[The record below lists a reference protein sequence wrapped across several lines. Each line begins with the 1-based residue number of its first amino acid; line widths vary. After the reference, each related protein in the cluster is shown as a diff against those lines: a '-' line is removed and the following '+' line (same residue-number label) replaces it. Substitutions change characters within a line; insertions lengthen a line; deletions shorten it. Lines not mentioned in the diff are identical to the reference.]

1 MEHIAAQEL
10 ELKCIATL
18 IQSPNN
24 IYNVNNLLNPEC
36 FTEPIAKKIY
46 RAIIDLQEN
55 GKPINTA
62 SIYQYLK
69 DRDSNFNM
77 MELLEITNKYYTADI
92 TDVSRIIYEKYMRRE
107 AINTANELIH
117 KCHDQTND
125 VFDIISS
132 NKEKMI
138 QILSPSVQNV
148 NTLENIINS
157 NLKNISQNLGKY
169 TEVSGVPSGYE
180 EFDKRIGGA
189 GKGWLMIIGGRPAM
203 GKTTFVLNWAYNAYK
218 IFSKNVMFFSG
229 EMSSEQISHLIMAR
243 ESSISALDIKKNK
256 INNIHLEHI
265 KSQLGEKKSNI
276 FLIDDTPNPALTHIL
291 SEATK
296 AKMQHDIDIIFV
308 DYLQLVRAAGESR
321 HLQVGKI
328 SRELKGLARNLNI
341 PVIALA
347 QLSRSVESRTDK
359 KPVLSDLKE
368 SGDIEQDADIVSF
381 LYRPEYYSNE
391 NVEKEGMTL
400 LITRKN
406 RHGETGMDYMIMDK
420 NTSTFQTY
428 LKDNDAV
435 IHPESYNMDL
445 TKMIEFD
452 NFIPKETTKRFRD
465 HLTADEVDDTLPF

>member
-1 MEHIAAQEL
+1 MSDISAQEL

-36 FTEPIAKKIY
+36 FTDPVAKKIY

-55 GKPINTA
+55 GKPIDTA
-62 SIYQYLK
+62 SIFQYLK
-69 DRDSNFNM
+69 DRDANFNL
-77 MELLEITNKYYTADI
+77 MELMDITTKFYTADI
-92 TDVSRIIYEKYMRRE
+92 THVSQILYEKYMRRE
-107 AINTANELIH
+107 AISTANELIH

-125 VFDIISS
+125 VFDIINS

-138 QILSPSVQNV
+138 RILSPSVQNV
-148 NTLENIINS
+148 NTLENIIQN
-157 NLKNISQNLGKY
+157 NLKNIKDNLGKY
-169 TEVSGVPSGYE
+169 TEVAGVPSGYE

-218 IFSKNVMFFSG
+218 IFNKNVMFFSG

-243 ESSISALDIKKNK
+243 ESSVSALDIKKNK
-256 INNIHLEHI
+256 INNIQMEHI
-265 KSQLGEKKSNI
+265 QSQLGETRSNI
-276 FLIDDTPNPALTHIL
+276 FLIDDTPNPPLTHIL

-308 DYLQLVRAAGESR
+308 DYLQLVRASGESR

-359 KPVLSDLKE
+359 KPILSDLKE

-391 NVEKEGMTL
+391 NMEKEGMTM

-406 RHGETGMDYMIMDK
+406 RHGETGTDHMIMDK

-428 LKDNDAV
+428 IKDQDAT
-435 IHPESYNMDL
+435 IHPERYNMDL

-452 NFIPKETTKRFRD
+452 NFITDDKPKSFRD
-465 HLTADEVDDTLPF
+465 ILGLDRDNSIPF

>member
-1 MEHIAAQEL
+1 
-10 ELKCIATL
+10 
-18 IQSPNN
+18 
-24 IYNVNNLLNPEC
+24 
-36 FTEPIAKKIY
+36 
-46 RAIIDLQEN
+46 
-55 GKPINTA
+55 
-62 SIYQYLK
+62 
-69 DRDSNFNM
+69 
-77 MELLEITNKYYTADI
+77 
-92 TDVSRIIYEKYMRRE
+92 
-107 AINTANELIH
+107 
-117 KCHDQTND
+117 
-125 VFDIISS
+125 
-132 NKEKMI
+132 
-138 QILSPSVQNV
+138 
-148 NTLENIINS
+148 
-157 NLKNISQNLGKY
+157 
-169 TEVSGVPSGYE
+169 
-180 EFDKRIGGA
+180 
-189 GKGWLMIIGGRPAM
+189 
-203 GKTTFVLNWAYNAYK
+203 
-218 IFSKNVMFFSG
+218 
-229 EMSSEQISHLIMAR
+229 MAR

-256 INNIHLEHI
+256 INNIQMEHI

-391 NVEKEGMTL
+391 NVEKEGMTI

-452 NFIPKETTKRFRD
+452 NFINKETTKRFRD
-465 HLTADEVDDTLPF
+465 HLTTDEVDDTLPF